1 MPDKPVDSM
10 KWADSKVWTK
20 TTKTAMIN
28 SNSACDLEPDGPD
41 FQTPLLLLQRLDLV
55 LPSAKQPA
63 VTDELELLQLTTA
76 ALFLEPLSPLPL
88 VKQSTA
94 AGSEEEVGKMVDFI
108 STVVIQVGRCTDD
121 HVFVTT
127 TVEVGDDVTLN
138 CTRQTSES
146 YDTLFW
152 IRLVSGKT
160 PEFLGGTFVFD
171 SKGVNKTARI
181 TAKQEPGSFILHIHE
196 TKLSDTG
203 LYYCLKVNLQDMTF
217 SKSTL
222 LRVKGPEPD
231 ITAVTQDFPS
241 DPVRPGDSVTL
252 QCSVLSDSEKKT
264 CPEEHRVYWFRAASD
279 ESHPSLIYSH
289 GNSDGCEKS
298 PEAHSPQKCIYS
310 FSKDVSSSDAVTY
323 YCAVATC
330 GEILFGNGA
339 KVDIQELNMWDLQKA
354 NTLLFLLF
362 AALALSLTVIA
373 FLIYTIKKK
382 TSAAALQTNAA
393 SQQRDEDSLAYSA
406 PTFTK
411 RKTGRAD

>member
-1 MPDKPVDSM
+1 MV
-10 KWADSKVWTK
+10 
-20 TTKTAMIN
+20 II
-28 SNSACDLEPDGPD
+28 
-41 FQTPLLLLQRLDLV
+41 FYLLLTLR
-55 LPSAKQPA
+55 
-63 VTDELELLQLTTA
+63 
-76 ALFLEPLSPLPL
+76 
-88 VKQSTA
+88 
-94 AGSEEEVGKMVDFI
+94 
-108 STVVIQVGRCTDD
+108 VGRCTDD
-121 HVFVTT
+121 HVFETT

-138 CTRQTSES
+138 CPRQTSE
-146 YDTLFW
+146 YYYTLFW

-160 PEFLGGTFVFD
+160 PEFLGGTYAFNYE
-171 SKGVNKTARI
+171 GVNKTAHI

-203 LYYCLKVNLQDMTF
+203 LYYCLKVNLLDMTF
-217 SKSTL
+217 SISTL

-231 ITAVTQDFPS
+231 ITAVSQDPS
-241 DPVRPGDSVTL
+241 GPVHPGDSVTL

-289 GNSDGCEKS
+289 GNSSDGCEKS

-310 FSKDVSSSDAVTY
+310 FSKDVSSSDAGSY
-323 YCAVATC
+323 YCAVTTC
-330 GEILFGNGA
+330 GEILFGKGA
-339 KVDIQELNMWDLQKA
+339 KLDVEELNMWDLQKA
-354 NTLLFLLF
+354 NILLFLLI

-382 TSAAALQTNAA
+382 TCYHCNAAVTLQTDAA

-411 RKTGRAD
+411 RKTGRADRRNVKAAEGETSYADVRTLVRN

>member
-1 MPDKPVDSM
+1 M
-10 KWADSKVWTK
+10 KMV
-20 TTKTAMIN
+20 II
-28 SNSACDLEPDGPD
+28 
-41 FQTPLLLLQRLDLV
+41 FYLLLMLR
-55 LPSAKQPA
+55 
-63 VTDELELLQLTTA
+63 
-76 ALFLEPLSPLPL
+76 
-88 VKQSTA
+88 
-94 AGSEEEVGKMVDFI
+94 
-108 STVVIQVGRCTDD
+108 VGRCTDD
-121 HVFVTT
+121 HVFETT

-146 YDTLFW
+146 RVTLFW
-152 IRLVSGKT
+152 IRLVSGKL
-160 PEFLGGTFVFD
+160 PEFLGGTYAFD
-171 SKGVNKTARI
+171 YEDVNKTPHI

-203 LYYCLKVNLQDMTF
+203 LYYCLKVKRLNMTL
-217 SKSTL
+217 SKSAL
-222 LRVKGPEPD
+222 LRVKEPD
-231 ITAVTQDFPS
+231 ITAVTQDFAS

-279 ESHPSLIYSH
+279 ESHPSVIYTQ
-289 GNSDGCEKS
+289 GNSSDGCERS
-298 PEAHSPQKCIYS
+298 PEAGSSQKCIYS
-310 FSKDVSSSDAVTY
+310 FSKDVSSSDAATY

-339 KVDIQELNMWDLQKA
+339 KVDVEELNMWDLQKA
-354 NTLLFLLF
+354 NILLFLLF

-382 TSAAALQTNAA
+382 TCDHCNAAVTLQTNAA

-411 RKTGRAD
+411 RKTGRADRRNVKAAEGETTYADVRTLVRN

>member
-1 MPDKPVDSM
+1 M
-10 KWADSKVWTK
+10 KMV
-20 TTKTAMIN
+20 II
-28 SNSACDLEPDGPD
+28 
-41 FQTPLLLLQRLDLV
+41 FYLLLMLR
-55 LPSAKQPA
+55 
-63 VTDELELLQLTTA
+63 
-76 ALFLEPLSPLPL
+76 
-88 VKQSTA
+88 
-94 AGSEEEVGKMVDFI
+94 
-108 STVVIQVGRCTDD
+108 VGRCTDD
-121 HVFVTT
+121 HVFETT

-138 CTRQTSES
+138 CTRQTSDLRE
-146 YDTLFW
+146 TLFW

-160 PEFLGGTFVFD
+160 PEFLGGTYAFD
-171 SKGVNKTARI
+171 YEGVNKTPHI

-203 LYYCLKVNLQDMTF
+203 LYYCLKVNLLDMTF
-217 SKSTL
+217 SKSAL
-222 LRVKGPEPD
+222 LRVKGPD

-289 GNSDGCEKS
+289 GNGDGCEKS
-298 PEAHSPQKCIYS
+298 PEAGSPQKCIYS
-310 FSKDVSSSDAVTY
+310 FSKNVSSSDAGTY

-362 AALALSLTVIA
+362 PALALSLTVIA

-382 TSAAALQTNAA
+382 TCYHCNAAVTLQTNAA

-411 RKTGRAD
+411 RKTGRADRRNVKAAEGETTYADVRTLVKN

>member
-1 MPDKPVDSM
+1 M
-10 KWADSKVWTK
+10 
-20 TTKTAMIN
+20 
-28 SNSACDLEPDGPD
+28 L
-41 FQTPLLLLQRLDLV
+41 R
-55 LPSAKQPA
+55 
-63 VTDELELLQLTTA
+63 
-76 ALFLEPLSPLPL
+76 
-88 VKQSTA
+88 
-94 AGSEEEVGKMVDFI
+94 
-108 STVVIQVGRCTDD
+108 VGRCTDD
-121 HVFVTT
+121 HVFETT
-127 TVEVGDDVTLN
+127 TAEVGDDVTLN

-146 YDTLFW
+146 MVTLFW

-160 PEFLGGTFVFD
+160 PEFLGGTYTFD
-171 SKGVNKTARI
+171 YEGVNKTPHI

-203 LYYCLKVNLQDMTF
+203 LYYCLKVNLLDMTF

-222 LRVKGPEPD
+222 LRVKGPD

-241 DPVRPGDSVTL
+241 GPVRPGDSVTL
-252 QCSVLSDSEKKT
+252 QCSVLSDSEEKT

-289 GNSDGCEKS
+289 GNGDGCEKS

-310 FSKDVSSSDAVTY
+310 FSKDVSSSDAGTY

-330 GEILFGNGA
+330 GEILFGNGT

-382 TSAAALQTNAA
+382 TCNHCNASVALQANAAAASGDQQIQQT
-393 SQQRDEDSLAYSA
+393 DEDSLVYSA
-406 PTFTK
+406 PIFTRRQASK
-411 RKTGRAD
+411 GGTRDGKPEEEESIYTDVRALELD